1 MVFHIFYGTTKRFLA
16 VSKNTTIN
24 NQLVINLLKQKYSE
38 NGWLDVKDGL
48 GGCPRIVVVARG
60 SHY

>member
-24 NQLVINLLKQKYSE
+24 NQLVINLLKQKYNE
-38 NGWLDVKDGL
+38 NEWLDVKDGL
-48 GGCPRIVVVARG
+48 AFL
-60 SHY
+60 